1 MPGLTPEHVRK
12 LHELIHAK
20 QLLNAV
26 QFYQQATGVSLVE
39 AKEAVEDMARN
50 EFTKPPSSER
60 DRDDQVMEGKIRS
73 LLSKN
78 KKIDA
83 IKIYREE
90 YGVGLK
96 EAKDAVERIE
106 ASVLSGSSSRN
117 LPNMPYES
125 AIGADPFAEDG
136 SANRRT
142 LVLVAVVAALGVC
155 GAAVFILLLGA

>member
-60 DRDDQVMEGKIRS
+60 DRDDPVMEGKIRS

-90 YGVGLK
+90 YGVRLK
-96 EAKDAVERIE
+96 EAKDEVERIE
-106 ASVLSGSSSRN
+106 ASMLSGGLSRN

-142 LVLVAVVAALGVC
+142 LILVAVVAALGVC

>member
-1 MPGLTPEHVRK
+1 MPGLTPEQVRK

-20 QLLNAV
+20 QLLNAI
-26 QFYQQATGVSLVE
+26 QFYQQATGVSLAE
-39 AKEAVEDMARN
+39 AREAIEEMSRS

-60 DRDDQVMEGKIRS
+60 DRDNPVLEGKIKS

-96 EAKDAVERIE
+96 EAKDVVERIE
-106 ASVLSGSSSRN
+106 ASMLSGGQSRN
-117 LPNMPYES
+117 IPYEP

-136 SANRRT
+136 SANRRM
-142 LVLVAVVAALGVC
+142 LVLVAVVMALAAC
-155 GAAVFILLLGA
+155 GAGVFFLLLGV